1 MFLQEIGIKALSQAF
16 ETRNRLSGDGLELVT
31 KNQFGDTAL
40 RLDIEAEKAVIEIL
54 RQSGISL
61 IIRSEEHGVVEIGE
75 KPKYLAVLD
84 GIDGSEECKKF
95 WETGRY
101 GTMLGIFSGTDPEYD
116 DYIFQGIMEHAVGR
130 LVWAGKGTGAY
141 VRVRGRT
148 QRVSSSRAEK
158 LDPETKIYF
167 TPKEFDQFGADKT
180 FFVRA
185 LEGHQY
191 TRIGSTA
198 SHYVDLCIGDVDL
211 VIEPTR
217 KSNLEP
223 GAAFGL
229 VIESGGEILTEKGER
244 LGNKRFL
251 EFGQDRS
258 LAIIAAATCEL
269 ARDVVKRL

>member
-1 MFLQEIGIKALSQAF
+1 MNLHEIGIKALSQAF
-16 ETRNRLSGDGLELVT
+16 ESRNKLSLDGLELVR

-40 RLDIEAEKAVIEIL
+40 RLDIEAEKTVIEVL
-54 RQSGISL
+54 KKSGLSL
-61 IIRSEEHGVVEIGE
+61 IVHSEEHGVVNIGE
-75 KPKYLAVLD
+75 NPKYLAVLD

-95 WETGRY
+95 WGTGRY
-101 GTMLGIFSGTDPEYD
+101 GTMLGIFFGKDPKYD
-116 DYIFQGIMEHAVGR
+116 DYIFQGIMEHAIGR
-130 LVWAGKGTGAY
+130 LVWAGKGTGTHAC
-141 VRVRGRT
+141 VRGQT

-167 TPKEFDQFGADKT
+167 TLKEFDQFGADKT
-180 FFVRA
+180 FFVRV

-217 KSNLEP
+217 KFNLEP

-229 VIESGGEILTEKGER
+229 IIESGGEILTEKGER